1 MSDNEIDM
9 TDIKKPN
16 AFILLMRAR
25 KKFTNGTDRRIFNS
39 EVPSELIVKCPSDEL
54 PEWVYEKLMVAV
66 QKRFNVIT
74 AESVKPT
81 LYMKRTGL

>member
-9 TDIKKPN
+9 TDIRGCN

-25 KKFTNGTDRRIFNS
+25 KKFTNSTDRRIFNS
-39 EVPSELIVKCPSDEL
+39 EIPCEMIIKMPSDRL

-81 LYMKRTGL
+81 TYLKRTSL